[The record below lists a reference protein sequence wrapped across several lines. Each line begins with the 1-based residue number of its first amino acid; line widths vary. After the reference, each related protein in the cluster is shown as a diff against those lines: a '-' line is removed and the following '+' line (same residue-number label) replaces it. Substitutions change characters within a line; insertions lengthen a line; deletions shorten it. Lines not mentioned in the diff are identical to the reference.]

1 MGDHFDA
8 PYNVVAAFERE
19 GAAQT
24 AVELLEDQG
33 VPASSI
39 HVHHPDAPLDEDALA
54 ELRAEMQD
62 ELVESWAAPSF
73 YMTRQQARGAFWG
86 TVIFAVPAFLL
97 GAAIGAVW
105 AAYDDSLLGWW
116 GQVLMVAL
124 LAALCGGTI
133 GFLTGGGLA
142 PRFEAADD
150 PARPFD
156 DPRTIA
162 ERDVLVA
169 VHAQE
174 QTVAE
179 RAAELLRGVGA
190 EKVALV
196 DRHGDPLPPQAR
208 TPRPADPEGFW
219 WRHAGE
225 G

>member
-1 MGDHFDA
+1 MADDFEA

-19 GAAQT
+19 GTAQT
-24 AVELLEDQG
+24 AVELLEGQG
-33 VPASSI
+33 VPPSSI
-39 HVHHPDAPLDEDALA
+39 HVHHPDSPLDHDALA

-62 ELVESWAAPSF
+62 ELVESWAAPAF
-73 YMTRQQARGAFWG
+73 YMTPDQARGAFRG
-86 TVIFAVPAFLL
+86 TLMFALPAFLV
-97 GAAIGAVW
+97 GAAAGAVW

-133 GFLTGGGLA
+133 GLLIGGGLE

-150 PARPFD
+150 PTRPFD
-156 DPRTIA
+156 DERTIA

-174 QTVAE
+174 PTVAE

-190 EKVALV
+190 ERVALV

-208 TPRPADPEGFW
+208 HPRPADPEGFW